1 MLLRGWTVYIFF
13 AQIDS
18 SNQLNVK
25 LSNISLT
32 RQLTI
37 DYESTCDEFVHLPP
51 EAIRNMTYDTSSE
64 IYSLGIMLWEMWYG
78 KEAFSEM
85 KGKSLKVF
93 LTTVEGGHRPQLET
107 LDSKIALKW
116 SDIISECWKED
127 AKERKTLSD
136 CASEIEAI
144 FQSSG

>member
-1 MLLRGWTVYIFF
+1 MF
-13 AQIDS
+13 AFLPQIDS

-37 DYESTCDEFVHLPP
+37 DYESACDEFVHLPP

-64 IYSLGIMLWEMWYG
+64 IYSVGIMLWEMWYG

-93 LTTVEGGHRPQLET
+93 LTTVEGGHRPQLQQLNT
-107 LDSKIALKW
+107 QIAFKLFQLVE
-116 SDIISECWKED
+116 ECWTKD
-127 AKERKTLSD
+127 ATKRRALEYYTSVIRDILS
-136 CASEIEAI
+136 S
-144 FQSSG
+144 